1 MKQKQVLYIVLA
13 LIMAT
18 ILMSGNVDAKGKEE
32 VLTCNYE
39 YNERSLTYKVYSDGT
54 IELPFIDGEK
64 EGTRE
69 WYHGYEFDSI
79 FLSSMKTSTNKN
91 ICPTITIEESD
102 TYYTVFNNSRTK
114 EDCNGVCTTIASQ
127 EDNVQETIV
136 LNSVG
141 LYNSTNYFIPYFRLL
156 SDGTKEWSIDG
167 KIYANVNTKATLKV
181 NNEEIKISLSE
192 EFIDKLFV
200 ENIEIYRCVDE
211 KQNYTFT
218 TTSSTCPT
226 NKLSDQDG
234 QATSASSYHGSL
246 GTNSEK
252 ITTTEDLEDW
262 FEDDNVSNCGS
273 GGILGDVNDPNSV
286 AWLLQQL
293 LNYLRALGPMIV
305 IIMSGIEYTKV
316 IISGDDDG
324 MAKANK
330 KLIYRLLLVAAL
342 FFVPTIVLAL
352 LDLFG
357 YSNDPTC
364 GLE

>member
-1 MKQKQVLYIVLA
+1 MRKKQVLYIALA
-13 LIMAT
+13 LIMAI
-18 ILMSGNVDAKGKEE
+18 ILMPGNVAAKGKNE

-39 YNERSLTYKVYSDGT
+39 YNGRSLTYKVYSDGT
-54 IELPFIDGEK
+54 IKLPFTDGEK
-64 EGTRE
+64 DETRE

-79 FLSSMKTSTNKN
+79 FLSSMKTSTNESV
-91 ICPTITIEESD
+91 CPTITIEESD
-102 TYYTVFNNSRTK
+102 SYYTVFNNPRTK
-114 EDCNGVCTTIASQ
+114 EDCNGTCNTISAK
-127 EDNVQETIV
+127 ENAVQETIV

-141 LYNSTNYFIPYFRLL
+141 VYNSTSYFIPSFRLL
-156 SDGTKEWSIDG
+156 NDGTKEWSLDG
-167 KIYANVNTKATLKV
+167 KTYANVNTKANLKENDKV
-181 NNEEIKISLSE
+181 ATITLSE
-192 EFIDKLFV
+192 DFINKLFTEEV
-200 ENIEIYRCVDE
+200 EIYRCIDE
-211 KQNYTFT
+211 NGNYTFA
-218 TTSSTCPT
+218 SNEATCST
-226 NKLSDQDG
+226 NKLSEQDG

-246 GTNSEK
+246 GT
-252 ITTTEDLEDW
+252 TTEDLEGW
-262 FEDDNVSNCGS
+262 FEDDDVSNCGS

-305 IIMSGIEYTKV
+305 IIMSGVEYTKV

>member
-1 MKQKQVLYIVLA
+1 MRKKQVLYIALA
-13 LIMAT
+13 LIMAI
-18 ILMSGNVDAKGKEE
+18 ILMPGNVDAKGKNE

-39 YNERSLTYKVYSDGT
+39 YNGRSLTYKVYQDGT
-54 IELPFIDGEK
+54 IKLPFTDGEK
-64 EGTRE
+64 EGTKE

-79 FLSSMKTSTNKN
+79 FLSSMKTSTNESV
-91 ICPTITIEESD
+91 CPTITIEESD
-102 TYYTVFNNSRTK
+102 SYYTVFNNPRTK
-114 EDCNGVCTTIASQ
+114 EDCNGTCNTITAK
-127 EDNVQETIV
+127 ENAVQETIV

-141 LYNSTNYFIPYFRLL
+141 VYNSTSYFIPYFRLL
-156 SDGTKEWSIDG
+156 NDGTKEWSLDG
-167 KIYANVNTKATLKV
+167 KTYANVNTKANLKV
-181 NNEEIKISLSE
+181 NDEVVTITLSKDFINKLFTEEIS
-192 EFIDKLFV
+192 
-200 ENIEIYRCVDE
+200 IYRCIDE
-211 KQNYTFT
+211 DGNYTFT
-218 TTSSTCPT
+218 SNEATCKT
-226 NKLSDQDG
+226 KDISEQDG

-246 GTNSEK
+246 GDK
-252 ITTTEDLEDW
+252 DVTTKDDLDNW
-262 FEDDNVSNCGS
+262 FGDDSSTSNCGS
-273 GGILGDVNDPNSV
+273 GGILGDVNDPDSV

-330 KLIYRLLLVAAL
+330 KLIYRLILVAAL

-364 GLE
+364 GLQ